1 MISRSVFG
9 CRSCV
14 DLESDLD
21 NITNTSSSFKKTMTK
36 ATKQRIVLKILRG
49 VPVLK
54 FLQSFALDFHI
65 FVCSFSRDFLAD
77 KCIQNLKKWF

>member
-1 MISRSVFG
+1 
-9 CRSCV
+9 
-14 DLESDLD
+14 
-21 NITNTSSSFKKTMTK
+21 MTK

-65 FVCSFSRDFLAD
+65 FVCNFFWDFLTD